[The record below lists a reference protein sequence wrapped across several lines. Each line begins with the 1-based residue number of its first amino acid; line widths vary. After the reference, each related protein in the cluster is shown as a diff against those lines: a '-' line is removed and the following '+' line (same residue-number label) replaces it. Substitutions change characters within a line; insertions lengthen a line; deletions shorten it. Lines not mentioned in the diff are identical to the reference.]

1 MGKVNSEIH
10 TISKPLK
17 TSPFDYN
24 ISRDGS
30 NTENHYYYEDEMN
43 KDKDLLNFTEI
54 KLNFLVESPN
64 TNLVVSSS

>member
-1 MGKVNSEIH
+1 MNSEIH

-30 NTENHYYYEDEMN
+30 NAENHYYYEDEMN